1 MTACAA
7 TTATATH
14 WREVRLSS
22 QSVTRIELPSV
33 TITIL
38 IICMLYVSTSYIY
51 IYMLRKLKSELS

>member
-33 TITIL
+33 TIIL
-38 IICMLYVSTSYIY
+38 ILYMLYVSTSYFY
-51 IYMLRKLKSELS
+51 I

>member
-22 QSVTRIELPSV
+22 QSVTRIEVPSV

-38 IICMLYVSTSYIY
+38 ILYVLSTSFTSSYR
-51 IYMLRKLKSELS
+51 LC